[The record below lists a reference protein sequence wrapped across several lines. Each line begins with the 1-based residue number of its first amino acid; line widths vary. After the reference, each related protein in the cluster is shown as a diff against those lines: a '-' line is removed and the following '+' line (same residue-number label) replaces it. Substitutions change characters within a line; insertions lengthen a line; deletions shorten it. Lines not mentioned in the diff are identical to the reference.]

1 VPPYNRFERAAL
13 QAIQQAVADAADGA
27 ASFTWDELAEKAL
40 AMSGECMSIHS
51 VRAST
56 IGLHRK
62 GIIGID
68 YADEGRAGKVTV
80 KRGRR

>member
-1 VPPYNRFERAAL
+1 MPPYNRFERATI
-13 QAIQQAVADAADGA
+13 QAIQQAVAEVADGA
-27 ASFTWDELAEKAL
+27 ASFTWGELAAKTSAVSS
-40 AMSGECMSIHS
+40 AYMSTHL

-56 IGLHRK
+56 IDLHRK